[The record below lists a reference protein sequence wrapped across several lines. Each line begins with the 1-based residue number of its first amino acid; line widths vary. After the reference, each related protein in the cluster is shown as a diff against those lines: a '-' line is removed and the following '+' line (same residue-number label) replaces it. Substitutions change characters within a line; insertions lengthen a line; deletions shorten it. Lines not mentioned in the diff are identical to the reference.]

1 MAQIDIINETTIKIH
16 VQLDDAVKMVQE
28 AASHMEQYA
37 SDVVTIFEKMPF
49 FDYTSFCFY
58 AYDTASLFEW
68 LLGMNPKKYNSFSLD
83 APDSFFY
90 ALYGGFAG
98 LYEEAKKHAVVA

>member
-49 FDYTSFCFY
+49 F
-58 AYDTASLFEW
+58 
-68 LLGMNPKKYNSFSLD
+68 
-83 APDSFFY
+83 
-90 ALYGGFAG
+90 
-98 LYEEAKKHAVVA
+98 